1 MNTQSRAAVFSFAV
15 HALIF
20 TAIIVISRSMPGD
33 KPLVIDFS
41 IAGGQESKVETYH
54 PPSQGRQPAVKR
66 QENKLKEQ
74 IQKPVPQTIPDT
86 APDKNIVT
94 ASEAQT
100 PTATTSTNTTT
111 PFYQKAA
118 TGKDEIPQDSS
129 LEENNMKGTGP
140 ASGNHPAE
148 NAGGAKAVYLKEH
161 FVYIRDLIMKNISY
175 PHMARKMGWMGKVT
189 LSFVICE
196 SGDAEDIKIIE
207 SSGFAI
213 LDKNAV
219 ETVKKALP
227 FPKPPLRA
235 EIVIPVVYRLN

>member
-1 MNTQSRAAVFSFAV
+1 MNTQFRAAVFSIAV

-20 TAIIVISRSMPGD
+20 TSIIVISRSMPAN

-41 IAGGQESKVETYH
+41 VAGGQGPKVEAYRT
-54 PPSQGRQPAVKR
+54 PSQGRRPAVKR

-74 IQKPVPQTIPDT
+74 MHKATPQPTPDT
-86 APDKNIVT
+86 VPDKNIMT
-94 ASEAQT
+94 ASETQAPVVT
-100 PTATTSTNTTT
+100 TTSNTTG
-111 PFYQKAA
+111 PVDQKAA
-118 TGKDEIPQDSS
+118 IDKDELLQK
-129 LEENNMKGTGP
+129 NVMKGTGP
-140 ASGNHPAE
+140 VSGNGPDQNE
-148 NAGGAKAVYLKEH
+148 GSVKAVYLKDH

-196 SGDAEDIKIIE
+196 NGHAEDIKIIE

-219 ETVKKALP
+219 ETVKKVLP
-227 FPKPPLRA
+227 LPKPPLRA
-235 EIVIPVVYRLN
+235 EIVIPLVYRLN